1 MDDSRQFVRY
11 PAQYGN
17 LRLHNDHVR
26 AQALKN
32 RYGSIPIPKPILID
46 NFTLTRR
53 DRFWEVRDPAGE
65 LVCITVYKCGAQ
77 EVIRRLREKEA
88 PSQPV

>member
-1 MDDSRQFVRY
+1 VLTRY
-11 PAQYGN
+11 RVP
-17 LRLHNDHVR
+17 V
-26 AQALKN
+26 
-32 RYGSIPIPKPILID
+32 PIQIG